1 MQHLRLS
8 VSVFALVSLG
18 ACGGGGGVN
27 SSGSQAPV
35 AAQPVP
41 ATPPT
46 AAATPTPT
54 PTQTPSPTTTPAA
67 ASSGYGAGAAVPAG
81 SIMTPAAMQP
91 IRSANDTAEF
101 RQNYV
106 ANELVNALYALDHGW
121 TGQGVTVGVLDDGV
135 NTALPAFQGQI
146 SGLSK
151 DFGYETQN
159 GVTTKR
165 DRLSDTQSDH
175 GTAIAAIIAARRDG
189 DTTVGIAP
197 DARIA
202 ILRTSDYNY
211 ANGTEVL
218 THDGEALDYAAD
230 VGIKVVNRSLA
241 SQGFN
246 VSLRNAVTHYS
257 ATGGLLVNA
266 AGNSGGDNPVD
277 AVNVDA
283 TNRNAWL
290 FVVALDPQV
299 QSSYAL
305 AAYSNK
311 AGSMADRS
319 ITAVGTSI
327 TTRVDGSIAGFSG
340 TSAAAAQVSGVAATI
355 LSKWPQ
361 LTGTQAG
368 QVILATAR
376 DIGAPGV
383 DATFGAG
390 LIDVQAAL
398 SPVDPVLSNGAVQ
411 TAVAGTVLAVP
422 PAIGTG
428 SIQTAIRNVTVL
440 DRYGRDFSGSL
451 ANLVVSPEGGRA
463 AWLRTRLA
471 QMANGGSGSVAAGPF
486 NASIGYASY
495 RTGTARGDVHQV
507 MTSGDLHYQ
516 AGRTGI
522 GAGFNAQDSL
532 QHDIMGLAPFA
543 DGILAYVPQAGNSL
557 SLDRATPAG
566 RIGVSFASGSFGD
579 SRGQAATV
587 SLDRGATS
595 IRASWIDESGSI
607 MGVASSGALSLGRGA
622 RTTMVELHH
631 SIGLAAGWT
640 LEGYGSIGATRL
652 KINPASILTGAST
665 LWGTRAGL
673 QASGPLLH
681 GVLSFGIAQP
691 LTIESGR
698 AKLTFGT
705 GYDLASRSLLV
716 SSTAADL
723 ASSTRRLQLTAGFSR
738 GTARSNLRM
747 GVMRDVSDR
756 TTRGLVGYSHAF

>member
-1 MQHLRLS
+1 MPPPAS
-8 VSVFALVSLG
+8 T
-18 ACGGGGGVN
+18 
-27 SSGSQAPV
+27 
-35 AAQPVP
+35 VP
-41 ATPPT
+41 
-46 AAATPTPT
+46 
-54 PTQTPSPTTTPAA
+54 
-67 ASSGYGAGAAVPAG
+67 AGAAPTLPVSSPGYAAGAAAPAG
-81 SIMTPAAMQP
+81 SILTPAAMQP
-91 IRSANDTAEF
+91 VRSANDTAEF

-135 NTALPAFQGQI
+135 NTALPAFKDQI
-146 SGLSK
+146 SSLSK

-197 DARIA
+197 DAKIA

-211 ANGTEVL
+211 TTGAEAL
-218 THDGEALDYAAD
+218 AHDGEALDYAAD
-230 VGIKVVNRSLA
+230 AGIKVVNRSLA

-246 VSLRNAVTHYS
+246 VSLRNAAAHY
-257 ATGGLLVNA
+257 ATTGGLLVNA

-283 TNRNAWL
+283 TNRDAWL

-327 TTRVDGSIAGFSG
+327 TTRVDGSITGFSG

-361 LTGTQAG
+361 LTGVQAG

-398 SPVDPVLSNGAVQ
+398 SPVNPVLSNGSVQ
-411 TAVAGTVLAVP
+411 TAVASAVLAAP
-422 PAIGTG
+422 AAIGTG
-428 SIQTAIRNVTVL
+428 SIQTAVRNVTVL
-440 DRYGRDFSGSL
+440 DQYGRDFSGSL
-451 ANLVVSPEGGRA
+451 ANLVVTPEGGRA

-471 QMANGGSGSVAAGPF
+471 QMVNGGSSAFGAGPVS
-486 NASIGYASY
+486 ATVGYASY

-507 MTSGDLHYQ
+507 MTSGELHYR

-566 RIGVSFASGSFGD
+566 RIGISLASGSFGA
-579 SRGQAATV
+579 SRGQAATM
-587 SLDRGATS
+587 SFDRGATS
-595 IRASWIDESGSI
+595 IRASWIDETGSV
-607 MGVASSGALSLGRGA
+607 MGVVSSGALSLGRGA
-622 RTTMVELHH
+622 RTAMIELHH
-631 SIGLAAGWT
+631 SMGLAAGWT

-652 KINPASILTGAST
+652 KIDPASILTGAST

-673 QASGPLLH
+673 QASGPLLR

-723 ASSTRRLQLTAGFSR
+723 ASSTRRLQLTTGFSR
-738 GTARSNLRM
+738 GTARSNFRM
-747 GVMRDVSDR
+747 GVMRDMSDG
-756 TTRGLVGYSHAF
+756 TTRGLAGYSHAF